1 MTADKEYCYRV
12 EYAHDISI
20 SSKFRYVIAKNM
32 EDACKHMRENL
43 DWHENILCC
52 KLMGETL

>member
-20 SSKFRYVIAKNM
+20 SSKFRYVVAKNM
-32 EDACKHMRENL
+32 EDACKRVKESL
-43 DWHENILCC
+43 GLYENILDC
-52 KLMGETL
+52 KLMGEML

>member
-32 EDACKHMRENL
+32 EDACKRVRESL
-43 DWHENILCC
+43 DSRENILCC